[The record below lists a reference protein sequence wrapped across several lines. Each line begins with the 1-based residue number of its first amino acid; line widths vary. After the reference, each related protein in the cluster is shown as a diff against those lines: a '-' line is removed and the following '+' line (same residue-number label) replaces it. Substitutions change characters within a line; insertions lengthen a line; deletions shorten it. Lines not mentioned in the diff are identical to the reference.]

1 MALINWFRQVLGI
14 MYLESRWIKRQ
25 PLWIVQGFLSSF
37 GFIIVFFAWGSFR
50 ALENLI
56 VAFIIVGAWSQGLNI
71 VAQMIG
77 WNKILYEQ
85 DRLIASPVTLSAY
98 FFGIVLANTPF
109 MLVNLIPSIILAILL
124 GVDITSFL
132 MLLLLIPIALI
143 LGAFLSLII
152 ILRIKNP
159 TNISAITNPLRTAT
173 IIIPPVYYP
182 AEILP
187 PMIREIA
194 LLIPSASLV
203 AIGRWILLRETAI
216 NVLYPIL
223 VILCWS
229 VLLTIL
235 LIRKLRWGLE

>member
-152 ILRIKNP
+152 ILRIKKSNKHIGYNQSIKNSNYNNTP
-159 TNISAITNPLRTAT
+159 S
-173 IIIPPVYYP
+173 
-182 AEILP
+182 ILSSRDP
-187 PMIREIA
+187 SSYDKRNSIVNSFSIA
-194 LLIPSASLV
+194 SSYRKV
-203 AIGRWILLRETAI
+203 D
-216 NVLYPIL
+216 PIEGN
-223 VILCWS
+223 CH
-229 VLLTIL
+229 
-235 LIRKLRWGLE
+235 